1 LASLSSPSYSVR
13 PTEKNVLTYIAL
25 LHMHEGPFRGGLF
38 ELSLEMPSDYPS
50 SGPVIKFVPPIRSH
64 PNVDAETGQVSV
76 PWRKSIALALGNVES
91 LLKFPFVEH
100 REMQVRNAVAAT
112 MWQRDRISFDDE
124 AHKDARQSWLAKLK
138 PSDWSDMVCDLVFPA
153 KQVSREAQ
161 HEVFKKIALPAIE
174 DHVTEKYTSNV
185 TSIHMGKLD
194 PKAERKRVQEDI
206 IRRTKMNAKR
216 QNLSAQLTGTL
227 KILADLQNP
236 RAAAVEWLEQE
247 LARLKGREGK
257 KKRSQ
262 SPQTKFP
269 PEVQTLFEGQIRP
282 SNSEGCFK
290 MLVSEAKEEAKRLG
304 ESMGHCMKKYEMLYA
319 RFASVKK
326 IENFSGFL

>member
-1 LASLSSPSYSVR
+1 VDFCFQARSLTVSAVHPRTSMESMYLAQTRGSRVPRSFLSLSSLSHTHSLTHTHPSISSVF
-13 PTEKNVLTYIAL
+13 LHHTYT
-25 LHMHEGPFRGGLF
+25 HTHT
-38 ELSLEMPSDYPS
+38 
-50 SGPVIKFVPPIRSH
+50 H
-64 PNVDAETGQVSV
+64 NTQ
-76 PWRKSIALALGNVES
+76 
-91 LLKFPFVEH
+91 
-100 REMQVRNAVAAT
+100 
-112 MWQRDRISFDDE
+112 
-124 AHKDARQSWLAKLK
+124 
-138 PSDWSDMVCDLVFPA
+138 
-153 KQVSREAQ
+153 Q